1 MFHKTLDLKVRSI
14 SQNGR
19 EVIFYLKRQ
28 VDKKLSDSEIH
39 FQFIGYVFKHTHFY
53 EKGNPETET
62 YKVVEILS
70 YEFVNKDLYVS
81 PLKNIESEVFGTYQT
96 NNLND
101 GKFLHPQSY
110 QNIKFTPKTDEGIIF
125 EKTGY
130 SWDKENYIIFDM
142 GGIFNLP
149 KKYWEIHH
157 KPIDGIEY
165 VDSELYLKSE
175 IVDPYVIDEIDMYS
189 VELDQPPRRKE
200 FKSEEEYLKSMKE
213 WLRFTY
219 RMSD

>member
-39 FQFIGYVFKHTHFY
+39 YQFIGYVFKHTHFY
-53 EKGNPETET
+53 EKGKPETET

-110 QNIKFTPKTDEGIIF
+110 QNIKFTPNIDEGIIF
-125 EKTGY
+125 KRTGY
-130 SWDKENYIIFDM
+130 SWDKENYIIFDG
-142 GGIFNLP
+142 GGIFNFP
-149 KKYWEIHH
+149 KEYWEIHH
-157 KPIDGIEY
+157 KPIDGVEY
-165 VDSELYLKSE
+165 VDSELYTNSE
-175 IVDPYVIDEIDMYS
+175 IVDPYPWDDIDMMY
-189 VELDQPPRRKE
+189 LDQPPRRKE

-213 WLRFTY
+213 WLRFK
-219 RMSD
+219 